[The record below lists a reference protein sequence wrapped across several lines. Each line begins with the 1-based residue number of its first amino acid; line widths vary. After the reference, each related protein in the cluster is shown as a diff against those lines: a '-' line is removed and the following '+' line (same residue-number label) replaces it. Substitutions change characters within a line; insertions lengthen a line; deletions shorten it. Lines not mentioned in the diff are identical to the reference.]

1 MRGVK
6 GDEVLHFLHQGQDFL
21 VPFLRKNVARCLILI
36 LKSNCCFNEHFFFFF
51 SFCIFYICIACN
63 VIYTHVEETI
73 DDIDYLIRALYFIC
87 LSYLSFATYIEIFI
101 NFKSFT
107 KEAYSLNTP
116 KRPTDPN
123 YFIYEQ

>member
-6 GDEVLHFLHQGQDFL
+6 GDEVLHFFASRSRFFGTIS
-21 VPFLRKNVARCLILI
+21 KEE
-36 LKSNCCFNEHFFFFF
+36 CCSMFDINFEIELLFQRTFFFFF

-63 VIYTHVEETI
+63 VICTHVEETI

-116 KRPTDPN
+116 TDPN